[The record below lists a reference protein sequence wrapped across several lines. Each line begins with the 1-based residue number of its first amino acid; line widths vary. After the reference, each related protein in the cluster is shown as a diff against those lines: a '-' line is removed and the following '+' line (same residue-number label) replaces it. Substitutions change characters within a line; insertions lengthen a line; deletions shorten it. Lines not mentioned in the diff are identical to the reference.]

1 MGDAAGTAQVPAK
14 KAALAGR
21 RYTAQVRAPRA
32 AGSRESEHFSLSG
45 EPLRT
50 APGTLGDPFRV
61 VSLLPGVASPLPGL
75 PIYAIRGA
83 SPGTSGFFLD
93 GMRLPQLFHLLIGG
107 AVVYANLVDQVDF
120 YPSGYD
126 ASIGRLAGGAITAT
140 TRPARDDGQHVE
152 LGVRLYDVSGL
163 VELKLPHGVRITAS
177 GHYGYPGPI
186 LQAVEERIRLSYWDY
201 QLRLD
206 WRGLTVQA
214 LGSFDSLE
222 IKNPPDSTY
231 VSAQNSRLMFHRLQV
246 RERLHRGPLQ
256 IEAAL
261 IGGYDEAGDVAG
273 RGVRKLA
280 LGWRG
285 RLEAKFWRL
294 KLQGGIDGELS
305 HFEGERF
312 DLGLRNLA
320 FVRDA
325 EGPARVSGKDPDH
338 TPDELGALGHP
349 RTGVTN
355 SVWLQG
361 SLELVP
367 RRATLTVGGRLD
379 VYHADGV
386 TLLGVDPR
394 AELDLVLTPWLR
406 MHIGGG
412 VYQQPPSF
420 PLLLP
425 GIDTFA
431 LQLGLQRATGG
442 SITEELKLPE
452 AVTLS
457 ATGFYQRF
465 NNVTD
470 LPPLGVLVCAPP
482 PPESL
487 TGTTATLMRVTDGA
501 AYGLEV
507 LLRRSRGRFTGWLA
521 YTLSRSE
528 RAYPCGVRPADYD
541 QTHVLNVVA
550 QVQLPRGFSVG
561 ARLLVSTGRPE
572 TLVPPTLHVNGSM
585 LGLDDGSLGVR
596 NNIRLPTF
604 VQFDVRADKTW
615 QFRRFYVAA
624 FLEVINATF
633 SRTNLYLS
641 YPDAETGAASGT
653 YGKPEVVGFSWI
665 LPSIGVRGGF

>member
-1 MGDAAGTAQVPAK
+1 
-14 KAALAGR
+14 
-21 RYTAQVRAPRA
+21 VRAPKVA
-32 AGSRESEHFSLSG
+32 APKDAEHFSLSG

-50 APGTLGDPFRV
+50 LPGTLGDPFRV
-61 VSLLPGVASPLPGL
+61 LSMLPGVASPVPGL
-75 PIYAIRGA
+75 PIYSIRGA

-107 AVVYANLVDQVDF
+107 AVVHANLIDQVDF
-120 YPSGYD
+120 FPSGYD
-126 ASIGRLAGGAITAT
+126 ASIGRLAGGAVSAT
-140 TRPARDDGQHVE
+140 TRPARNDGQHVE
-152 LGVRLYDVSGL
+152 VGVRVYDLSGL
-163 VELKLPHGVRITAS
+163 VELKLPHEVHLSVS

-186 LQAVEERIRLSYWDY
+186 LAAVDDRIHLSYWDY

-206 WRGLTVQA
+206 YHGLTVQA
-214 LGSFDSLE
+214 LGSYDSLE
-222 IKNPPDSTY
+222 IKNAAGSEY
-231 VSAQNSRLMFHRLQV
+231 VSPQNSRMMFHRLQI
-246 RERLHRGPLQ
+246 RERLHRGPLEL
-256 IEAAL
+256 EAAL
-261 IGGYDEAGDVAG
+261 HGGYDEAGDVSG

-280 LGWRG
+280 LGWRALFLV
-285 RLEAKFWRL
+285 RWWRL
-294 KLQGGIDGELS
+294 KLQGGVDGELAQ
-305 HFEGERF
+305 FDGQRF

-325 EGPARVSGKDPDH
+325 EGPARVSGKDPDR
-338 TPDELGALGHP
+338 TPDELGDLGRP
-349 RTGVTN
+349 RTGLTN

-361 SLELVP
+361 SVELYP
-367 RRATLTVGGRLD
+367 KRATLTVGARLD
-379 VYHADGV
+379 AYHADGV

-394 AELDLVLTPWLR
+394 AQLDLVLQPWLR

-420 PLLLP
+420 PVLLP

-442 SITEELKLPE
+442 SITEELKLP
-452 AVTLS
+452 ADVSLS
-457 ATGFYQRF
+457 ATGFYQLF

-470 LPPLGVLVCAPP
+470 LPPLGVLACAPP

-507 LLRRSRGRFTGWLA
+507 LLRRTKGRFTGWIA

-528 RAYPCGVRPADYD
+528 RVYPCGVRPSDYD

-550 QVQLPRGFSVG
+550 QVQLPRGFAVG
-561 ARLLVSTGRPE
+561 ARLMVSSGRPE
-572 TLVPPTLHVNGSM
+572 TLLPPSQRVDGSM
-585 LGLDDGSLGVR
+585 LGLDPSGLGVR

-604 VQFDVRADKTW
+604 VQLDVRADKTW

-624 FLEVINATF
+624 FLEVVNATF

-641 YPDAETGAASGT
+641 YPDAESGAATGT
-653 YGKPEVVGFSWI
+653 YGKPEIVGFSWV

>member
-1 MGDAAGTAQVPAK
+1 M
-14 KAALAGR
+14 
-21 RYTAQVRAPRA
+21 RAPRPA
-32 AGSRESEHFSLSG
+32 AKESEHFSVSG
-45 EPLRT
+45 VPLRT

-75 PIYAIRGA
+75 PIYSIRGA

-126 ASIGRLAGGAITAT
+126 ASLGRLAGGAISAT

-152 LGVRLYDVSGL
+152 LQVRLYDVSGL
-163 VELKLPHGVRITAS
+163 VELKLPHQVRVTVS

-186 LQAVEERIRLSYWDY
+186 LQAVEDRIRLSYWDY

-206 WRGLTVQA
+206 YRGLTVQA
-214 LGSFDSLE
+214 LGSYDSLE
-222 IKNPPDSTY
+222 IKNPEGSAY
-231 VSAQNSRLMFHRLQV
+231 VSAQNSRLLFHRLQV
-246 RERLHRGPLQ
+246 RERLRRGPVQL
-256 IEAAL
+256 EAAL
-261 IGGYDEAGDVAG
+261 YGGYDEAGDVAG

-280 LGWRG
+280 LGWRALVQA
-285 RLEAKFWRL
+285 RWSRF
-294 KLQGGIDGELS
+294 KLQGGVDGELAQ
-305 HFEGERF
+305 FDGQRF

-325 EGPARVSGKDPDH
+325 EGPARVSGKDPDR
-338 TPDELGALGHP
+338 TPDELGDLGRP

-355 SVWLQG
+355 SLWAQG
-361 SLELVP
+361 SVELYP
-367 RRATLTVGGRLD
+367 RRATLTVGARLD
-379 VYHADGV
+379 VYHAGGV

-394 AELDLVLTPWLR
+394 AQLELVLQPWLR
-406 MHIGGG
+406 MHVGGG

-442 SITEELKLPE
+442 SVTEEFKLP
-452 AVTLS
+452 ADLTLS
-457 ATGFYQRF
+457 ATGFYQLF
-465 NNVTD
+465 SNVTD
-470 LPPLGVLVCAPP
+470 LPPLGTLSCAPP

-507 LLRRSRGRFTGWLA
+507 LLRRTRGRFTGWIA

-528 RAYPCGVRPADYD
+528 RVYPCGVRPADYD

-550 QVQLPRGFSVG
+550 QVQLPRGFALG

-572 TLVPPTLHVNGSM
+572 TLLPPTQPINDSM
-585 LGLDDGSLGVR
+585 LGLTDGNPGVR
-596 NNIRLPTF
+596 NNIRLPNF
-604 VQFDVRADKTW
+604 VQLDVRADKTW

-641 YPDAETGAASGT
+641 YPDAETATVGGT
-653 YGKPEVVGFSWI
+653 YGKPEIIGFQWI